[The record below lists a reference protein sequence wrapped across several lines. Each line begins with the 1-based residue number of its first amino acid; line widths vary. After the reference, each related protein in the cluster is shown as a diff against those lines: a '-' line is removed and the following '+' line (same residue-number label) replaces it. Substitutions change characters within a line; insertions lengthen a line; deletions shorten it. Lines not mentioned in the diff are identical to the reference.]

1 MTDYVKQL
9 YSVKAISTG
18 AALLLASVGMANA
31 APNDESFGS
40 IEPKPV
46 VAVQQQADHTVKGVV
61 EDALGP
67 VAGANVIEKGT
78 TNGTI
83 TDADGNFT
91 LNVSSPRFWL
101 YPTSDTKTK
110 KSL

>member
-46 VAVQQQADHTVKGVV
+46 VAVHCRSQA
-61 EDALGP
+61 
-67 VAGANVIEKGT
+67 GT
-78 TNGTI
+78 LQKQGC
-83 TDADGNFT
+83 
-91 LNVSSPRFWL
+91 R
-101 YPTSDTKTK
+101 
-110 KSL
+110 